1 MSLTKET
8 RVEKALEH
16 SRLFPP
22 WAATPSPTAAAA
34 SRRQLPVAQ
43 EASEQLSLQAALRTA
58 PPRLLL
64 LLSRACRFF
73 LLTGR
78 AWEFF
83 FRQRVFP
90 VRMNASMSSTF
101 WEEVKM
107 FVIYL
112 TAFSL

>member
-22 WAATPSPTAAAA
+22 WAATPSPTAAAAA

-73 LLTGR
+73 LLTR
-78 AWEFF
+78 RDLEFF
-83 FRQRVFP
+83 GQRVFP
-90 VRMNASMSSTF
+90 V
-101 WEEVKM
+101 
-107 FVIYL
+107 
-112 TAFSL
+112 